1 MHIFR
6 KKSLIPTIETAKERQ
21 NYLTSVVMSA
31 DHKIHIPHL
40 ARITEDEAVRAMG
53 QHDLQPVRVLKI
65 LEETPRV
72 IRSRRS
78 IIVAVETES
87 IIVHSSEA
95 YLYPIDLNIHIF
107 LVQHYCT
114 GRFKLLC
121 QFRMTVFHIIDLM
134 ISKRIVN
141 GRRILQ
147 FPDQSNRDFRIL
159 RFSIQH
165 IPVHENQIGSDL
177 PDLFCQF
184 FIVLSEFMVVQIRDD
199 NCPDRMICSYFCCKL
214 TDCQKID

>member
-1 MHIFR
+1 
-6 KKSLIPTIETAKERQ
+6 
-21 NYLTSVVMSA
+21 
-31 DHKIHIPHL
+31 
-40 ARITEDEAVRAMG
+40 
-53 QHDLQPVRVLKI
+53 
-65 LEETPRV
+65 
-72 IRSRRS
+72 
-78 IIVAVETES
+78 
-87 IIVHSSEA
+87 
-95 YLYPIDLNIHIF
+95 
-107 LVQHYCT
+107 
-114 GRFKLLC
+114 
-121 QFRMTVFHIIDLM
+121 MTVFHIIDLM

-165 IPVHENQIGSDL
+165 IPVYENQIGIDL